1 MTSALPESAGA
12 SPERNW
18 WLAIRGVA
26 KGPYT
31 AGYITIALRT
41 KSVPPDTHACLVG
54 TQEWRP
60 ITNWDEFGPNPAP
73 APPPIPP
80 HLSPVTPNDNPFFNP
95 NLPPMANWLWVYC
108 VIWRPVVS
116 IFALLNW
123 AYSPAIVVL
132 APPTSVLATA
142 AFVTGG
148 ILLRKRRKNG
158 VTIIQ
163 VTLWICLVVTVL
175 IVLGALVSIANS
187 SPPDTSGVP
196 PQTGAPTPP
205 AAGALMFPLWLL
217 ELGFQV
223 TTVIWLHRN
232 RSSLEYV
239 NN

>member
-1 MTSALPESAGA
+1 MTSALPESSGA
-12 SPERNW
+12 SPERTW

-41 KSVPPDTHACLVG
+41 KSVSPDTHACLVG

-60 ITNWDEFGPNPAP
+60 ITDWQEFGPNPAP
-73 APPPIPP
+73 VPPPVPP
-80 HLSPVTPNDNPFFNP
+80 HLSRVTPSDNPFFNP

-108 VIWRPVVS
+108 VIWRPVIS

-123 AYSPAIVVL
+123 PSSPSIVLL
-132 APPTSVLATA
+132 APSTSVLATA

-148 ILLRKRRKNG
+148 ILLRKRRQSG

-175 IVLGALVSIANS
+175 FVLGVLLSIGNA
-187 SPPDTSGVP
+187 SPPDTSSMRSQP
-196 PQTGAPTPP
+196 GAPTQS
-205 AAGALMFPLWLL
+205 ATESLTVLLWLL
-217 ELGFQV
+217 ELGFQIPA
-223 TTVIWLHRN
+223 VIWLHRN
-232 RSSLEYV
+232 RTSLPYV
-239 NN
+239 KD